1 VTLRFKLQLVVM
13 SDDQEVCVNDVVVLD
28 KQHER
33 LEHLG
38 LSLAEAKT
46 ASVAPPCRWL
56 PDGRL
61 CLSRAPGHVGMPD
74 WPATA
79 PDPYRPNASTHALSS
94 ASRGMQPLPAK
105 SSCTDS
111 DTGREVTRSLDPW
124 LQTEIGR
131 FHQGLSLVLALLA
144 GLILTIAVLR
154 NHADADM
161 LVLGPTLLVAVLAVR
176 HRAGVLR
183 SA

>member
-1 VTLRFKLQLVVM
+1 VALSRYSLSELRGHDEVGARGFRSVIGAGWCGPSVLALEKQVTLRFKLQLVVM

-28 KQHER
+28 KQQER

-56 PDGRL
+56 LDGRL

-79 PDPYRPNASTHALSS
+79 PDPYRPGASTHALSS
-94 ASRGMQPLPAK
+94 ASRGLQPLPAK
-105 SSCTDS
+105 KQLH
-111 DTGREVTRSLDPW
+111 G
-124 LQTEIGR
+124 
-131 FHQGLSLVLALLA
+131 F
-144 GLILTIAVLR
+144 
-154 NHADADM
+154 
-161 LVLGPTLLVAVLAVR
+161 R
-176 HRAGVLR
+176 HRAKTSRLTLVPLQPT
-183 SA
+183 